1 VTGMAKQIICIN
13 WGRKYG
19 PRYINRLYAGVS
31 RNVTS
36 PFTFT
41 CFCDDPE
48 GIRSE
53 VRTEPLPELD
63 VEMPKG
69 SQGIWPKAR
78 LWGARLGDLE
88 GPVLFMDLDMVV
100 VGNLDGFFE
109 EGEPEDVIL
118 ARNENTPF
126 ERLGQTSIFRFPVG
140 KLLPLQQRF
149 RADPQ
154 GIADEY
160 RFEQR
165 FVTRNAPGGIRFW
178 PAGWVRHFRR
188 DCTRSFPVNYLLPPR
203 RPNGAKVVIFP
214 GGTLPPHVIA
224 GQYNKYY
231 HAGGPLMHLCGLFGT
246 DRPDSPWRYLR
257 RYIRPAPWVAAAWT
271 EDDAPSGRQGK

>member
-1 VTGMAKQIICIN
+1 MIKQIVCIN
-13 WGRKYG
+13 WGKKYG
-19 PRYINRLYAGVS
+19 PRYINRLYAGVA
-31 RNVTS
+31 RNITP

-41 CFCDDPE
+41 CFCDRPD
-48 GIRSE
+48 GIRPE
-53 VRTEPLPELD
+53 VKTEPLPDLD

-69 SQGIWPKAR
+69 TQGIWPKAR
-78 LWGARLGDLE
+78 LWSERLADLE
-88 GPVLFMDLDMVV
+88 GPVLFMDLDLVV

-109 EGEPEDVIL
+109 EGAPDDVVL

-140 KLLPLQQRF
+140 KLLPLLERF

-154 GIADEY
+154 AVADEY

-165 FVTRNAPGGIRFW
+165 YVTREAPGGIKLW
-178 PAGWVRHFRR
+178 PRGWVRHFRR
-188 DCTRSFPVNYLLPPR
+188 DCTQPFPLNYFLAPKCPADTR
-203 RPNGAKVVIFP
+203 VVIFP

-231 HAGGPLMHLCGLFGT
+231 APGGPLKHFKGLFSKERR
-246 DRPDSPWRYLR
+246 DPPLRYLR
-257 RYIRPAPWVAAAWT
+257 RYIKPAPWVETAWT
-271 EDDAPSGRQGK
+271 EN